1 MANGNWDDAVAHAS
15 DDANGD
21 NLMVGLAQGDRHREI
36 LREQALVALS
46 GVLIS
51 SFRTG
56 ESSMDKVNAEI
67 DKAIQSVIANSK
79 KDGIDLDDE
88 LLDILADAS
97 GKMLGIAE
105 EWHAVKVILTQ

>member
-15 DDANGD
+15 DDANDD